1 MKIYFVQTR
10 IAQKVEVKNRD
21 NYFSLFEQ
29 IVFYK
34 YRTNES
40 VCDLLP
46 KKKASYQNNS
56 GGRHFLIKIF
66 LFYTTP

>member
-1 MKIYFVQTR
+1 MKIYFAQTQ

-34 YRTNES
+34 YRTNGS
-40 VCDLLP
+40 LTDLLP
-46 KKKASYQNNS
+46 KKNTFYQNYS
-56 GGRHFLIKIF
+56 GRRHF
-66 LFYTTP
+66 